1 MSAPGSPADALE
13 GRFDGSHL
21 RIAVLCARYHG
32 TITHALLERCVATL
46 VAHGVADEAIEV
58 VQVPGAWELPQA
70 AARLAR
76 AAPYDAIVAIGCVI
90 RGETPHFD
98 YVAGE
103 AARGLT
109 DVSLAHDVPV
119 VMGVLTTDTEAQALE
134 RADPD
139 GQDKGREFALAAL
152 EMGLL
157 FRDFT

>member
-1 MSAPGSPADALE
+1 MSAPGSPADALD
-13 GRFDGSHL
+13 GRLDGTQL
-21 RIAVLCARYHG
+21 RIAILCARFHG
-32 TITHALLERCVATL
+32 EITRALLDRCRITL
-46 VAHGVADEAIEV
+46 RAHGVDEAATRV

-76 AAPYDAIVAIGCVI
+76 TTPCDAIVAIGCVI

-109 DVSLAHDVPV
+109 DVALAHDVPV
-119 VMGVLTTDTEAQALE
+119 VMGVLTTDTEEQAWE
-134 RADPD
+134 RADPE

-157 FRDFT
+157 FRELG